1 MPSLKQTN
9 LLYRG
14 FAYIKVRPDSRLSTR
29 LFAHGIKKPTAK
41 KTKKAKTIMRDLV
54 AMQAIVAKQKK
65 VPLHCPARPPTP
77 IFDPDAHMHG
87 MQRLG
92 SVFLRAVDSLDV
104 HDKNYAGY
112 SARRDLQWSDEP
124 SSEYGSDPE
133 YAYSRPAKTPA
144 KAGPSEL
151 PDELWTEIALRSGD
165 GKAVRKMAKL
175 GHAFAQAAQTHEDNV
190 TPEWETSHEADEAV
204 FQALAEAASIAG
216 LAIAGARDIF
226 DA

>member
-9 LLYRG
+9 ILYRG

-29 LFAHGIKKPTAK
+29 PFAHGIKKPTAK
-41 KTKKAKTIMRDLV
+41 KTKKAKPIMRDLV

-133 YAYSRPAKTPA
+133 
-144 KAGPSEL
+144 
-151 PDELWTEIALRSGD
+151 
-165 GKAVRKMAKL
+165 
-175 GHAFAQAAQTHEDNV
+175 
-190 TPEWETSHEADEAV
+190 
-204 FQALAEAASIAG
+204 
-216 LAIAGARDIF
+216 
-226 DA
+226 

>member
-1 MPSLKQTN
+1 
-9 LLYRG
+9 
-14 FAYIKVRPDSRLSTR
+14 
-29 LFAHGIKKPTAK
+29 
-41 KTKKAKTIMRDLV
+41 
-54 AMQAIVAKQKK
+54 
-65 VPLHCPARPPTP
+65 
-77 IFDPDAHMHG
+77 

-175 GHAFAQAAQTHEDNV
+175 GHAFAQAAQTHENNV

-204 FQALAEAASIAG
+204 FQVLAEAASIAG
-216 LAIAGARDIF
+216 LAIAGAGDIF